1 MLLLI
6 IWILVIKIF
15 VFFFFNKITKKNKLL
30 KEMEIFKV
38 RERYQQQFI
47 DNANMQYDSICKIR
61 LDIKNQL
68 SAVHSLISDGEYK
81 SAMELIEKK

>member
-1 MLLLI
+1 
-6 IWILVIKIF
+6 
-15 VFFFFNKITKKNKLL
+15 
-30 KEMEIFKV
+30 MEIFKV

-68 SAVHSLISDGEYK
+68 SADNYSRYYDFDMSKYYGSLGFSCALICLLACFNFISIYSFDRNQ
-81 SAMELIEKK
+81 